1 MCLLYTTPFF
11 LNTMYF
17 SYPVGAKNKNTD
29 SSNVYGYLGMCE
41 QEDKIEK
48 SGFYKLREHIPG
60 M

>member
-1 MCLLYTTPFF
+1 
-11 LNTMYF
+11 MYF

-41 QEDKIEK
+41 QEDEIEK